1 MFIYLPTPTGF
12 CIGREGLDL
21 RGRIANLESVFESCF
36 YLHVFVL
43 FFDKTIFPPCIFGVP
58 AVFENNT
65 YLKVYCAPDHPTCI
79 IKIFWQAF
87 LKQ

>member
-21 RGRIANLESVFESCF
+21 RGRIADLESVFESCL

-43 FFDKTIFPPCIFGVP
+43 FFDKTIFPPCIFGVH
-58 AVFENNT
+58 ALFESNT
-65 YLKVYCAPDHPTCI
+65 YVKFIAARSPHLY
-79 IKIFWQAF
+79 F
-87 LKQ
+87 